1 MSPLN
6 SNPVVSCPPRN
17 RHDVYETVFY
27 VHYALILPNMMGS
40 TSIKINIAEKRL
52 YKTEHSS
59 RKFMSFLYLQTAM
72 NLFVGWRTI
81 GIFFSKGAHHDFY
94 FHMCYAI
101 SFLLFMSNS
110 CMWYAFF
117 KIDEA
122 IDIINQTVA
131 YSCKFERKWMLKSYN
146 PDVLACTPGRFL
158 DAAII
163 LSMCIVLF
171 VPILT
176 AVHYFYLPDLPI
188 FLPTVLPLAEKNER
202 WEFSLKQTNGVKLA
216 FGCFGAW
223 FWLAT
228 AQIFHTNLIVLAI
241 YTGEF
246 KRVSKKDT
254 YF

>member
-1 MSPLN
+1 
-6 SNPVVSCPPRN
+6 
-17 RHDVYETVFY
+17 
-27 VHYALILPNMMGS
+27 
-40 TSIKINIAEKRL
+40 
-52 YKTEHSS
+52 
-59 RKFMSFLYLQTAM
+59 
-72 NLFVGWRTI
+72 
-81 GIFFSKGAHHDFY
+81 
-94 FHMCYAI
+94 
-101 SFLLFMSNS
+101 
-110 CMWYAFF
+110 
-117 KIDEA
+117 
-122 IDIINQTVA
+122 
-131 YSCKFERKWMLKSYN
+131 MLKSYN